1 MEVSKQPLVALTPGV
16 TLKLIV
22 IIENDNR
29 NGDDAQDRLCMYTNN
44 YVWIH
49 HQKNIFYFFT
59 ITAKN
64 LIPSSN
70 ALVFMDQN
78 LPPSSHRTL
87 SPSLALTKVIGSSV
101 HSDNAGASFSAT
113 RLAITAGAGSIVIS
127 IDEKSLS
134 HTSDQFFCSIPSYSA
149 PKIKPASCVALS
161 PCRNLLATGEIG
173 HSPAI
178 LVFSTAPNAPNTP
191 LLSLHEHRFGV
202 THLAWSTCGSYLASL
217 GTSNDG
223 FLHIW
228 HIKQKEN
235 GSFFADLI
243 ASNKC
248 LSTVFDMKWV
258 PFSPDSSTPLGH
270 ILITAGIRHLRI
282 WRLFSSSSSGSPSS
296 STSNLNSDFKEV
308 LANRNVVLGPHSSS
322 TFVSIQPINHRI
334 VAVVS
339 EKGEIGRISLNYNQ
353 PLSSCHTP
361 LDQHSTT
368 THQEVSDSTDNDD
381 TETVNSLNSQSVPN
395 GNPSLERTICG
406 SVTGTFDVVSSIN
419 FKPSAMKCASF
430 RHTQTH
436 GLSCSSGDPNE
447 ENVGDLDQDSKVL
460 WITGTL
466 SELCTIPLSIFSEK
480 QPSTP
485 SLIYPTYYFKNK
497 NEEAA
502 DNLGKDKKTGQV
514 IAMSVPKKDYIIR
527 FTNSNELVVT
537 KFTKKTD
544 KTANKTTWHT
554 EENVIRLGN
563 EEGIKGFKRVADGC
577 RSSMS
582 SLQQNNGEFVTWSA
596 GGLIRL
602 WSTKENRKSS
612 SIPKGLQ
619 DTMCIDNF
627 KIEMNDWIDITTTA
641 ESTRLDLPNCLT
653 TVSCVDY
660 SSPNNLDT
668 AAKGDAKKLFVFGDK
683 HGVIRFLEYPKIYKP
698 PLELTDTNTSQEIT
712 QFFKAHSSE
721 VVGIEYNKH
730 INLKGTQCDFEV
742 LFTYGRDK
750 IIQVFYKQ
758 TILEKTN
765 DAEDWVLLQTL
776 DNHKSAI
783 NRVLVQENCNRIV
796 ACSNDR
802 TISIHKAI
810 YEDASIETGPSNLL
824 VRFKKLIGYV
834 PEKTISLKATPCDM
848 FIVGENESTTA
859 PLSLLNK
866 PSSNTLA
873 GLARFSS
880 HKRSSDSKVGFL
892 AKASATQTELVVS
905 CNDKQVYIFKFPTG
919 ELVRQFKSVDQR
931 GDSIILK
938 RINVVKLSLP
948 IIYDS
953 PQVSSVLSTLPMT
966 AFPPSYYLVAMA
978 ADKSIR
984 LYDFSNRTSLQLLS
998 TEWGHAE
1005 SITDLDIIDYSYS
1018 IPPTPALSSP
1028 KRSQKFYG
1036 ALGSPIPSPKPQ
1048 LPEISINL
1056 VSCAND
1062 GCVFLWSVNGLEV
1075 FHINYY
1081 TPLSISS
1088 LLLPNEMSHM
1098 PPIGFEHGMNI
1109 KRRASSNPNRSSTIQ
1124 GNNSL
1129 MDSSF
1134 LKSDYELNG
1143 AKNVMSLRTG
1153 NRAGSYSSNH
1163 SPTSLHNVQTPV
1175 RRVFSKTE
1183 ITRLIQR
1190 DGEVERS
1197 NDERANQRETKR
1209 LSHSS
1214 SHSSLSRK
1222 SSTTSPTKPADIPAK
1237 LVSPNNSICGTSQS
1251 PSSLFSIR
1259 NGAKPGA
1266 LRKSFRDDS
1275 PVSTNNLSDSL
1286 QTTDSNNNSS
1296 PPETNHSLTG
1306 MNGSSLCVGSQ
1317 PQNLQKLQED
1327 SKPLAASNFSSSQAL
1342 VDSSLPN
1349 NIEKPGDHVCL
1360 DPKFIMGSY
1369 ANEVTKRATKPKP
1382 CGLNKV
1388 TSKVE
1393 EFENASVGG
1402 TFTKKCLVAPPIHTA
1417 SKLNSENPTLKENP
1431 RQTVH
1436 SDKEAAISP
1445 DVDKGDR
1452 FSKMVL
1458 KKASHDEKSPPLL
1471 SPNSPKVSQL
1481 QKKLSN
1487 AFISPNNR
1495 RSKIP
1500 GLPTNSSPTP
1510 VRKGHTKSE
1519 SLYDLGQQKP
1529 ATNVDALSLSLLPTP
1544 DFSPVTPTQTPPLRR
1559 KASGTHRRTLSA
1571 FPSSHSTTSSPFSA
1585 SDNYS
1590 KYLIERASQSP
1601 TRIPNLVSTSPQNPN
1616 PYVEKLCED
1625 LRQFRIQLALSD
1637 PSVQNEFVTEKHG
1650 IQMLVTELSKT
1661 LQALNKPTL
1670 LNSVG
1675 NEPSVSLKTVSRSS
1689 SFSNSSRR
1697 NSVKSTHQAEYK
1709 AFGFQKLTSSPL
1721 TDDSKWSQK
1730 NNLTQRRA
1738 SNEENCLES
1747 GADSQSYLQSK
1758 DASLGIDSNVAKIN
1772 QEPFDSK
1779 MNLSQGDLNVLTKP
1793 SALLPWSTTVEDKSE
1808 LVHGTQMDMIIEQI
1822 GDRLI
1827 GLVTEK
1833 LESELHRK
1841 LNLDK

>member
-1 MEVSKQPLVALTPGV
+1 MV
-16 TLKLIV
+16 TMFKIDCV
-22 IIENDNR
+22 CIQIIMF
-29 NGDDAQDRLCMYTNN
+29 GSTTKK
-44 YVWIH
+44 I
-49 HQKNIFYFFT
+49 IYFFT
-59 ITAKN
+59 FTAKKPI
-64 LIPSSN
+64 LSSN

-134 HTSDQFFCSIPSYSA
+134 HTADQFFCSTPSYPA

-258 PFSPDSSTPLGH
+258 PFSSDSSTPLGH

-282 WRLFSSSSSGSPSS
+282 WRLFSSSSSSSPSS
-296 STSNLNSDFKEV
+296 STSNLNSAFKEV
-308 LANRNVVLGPHSSS
+308 LANRNVILGPHSSS

-334 VAVVS
+334 IAVVS
-339 EKGEIGRISLNYNQ
+339 EKGDIGRISLNYNQ

-368 THQEVSDSTDNDD
+368 TQQEVSDSTDKDD
-381 TETVNSLNSQSVPN
+381 TETVNSFNSQSVPN

-406 SVTGTFDVVSSIN
+406 SVTGAFDVVSFIN
-419 FKPSAMKCASF
+419 FKPSAMACASF

-436 GLSCSSGDPNE
+436 ASSYSSDDPNE
-447 ENVGDLDQDSKVL
+447 EKADDLNQDSEVL

-480 QPSTP
+480 QSSTL

-497 NEEAA
+497 NEEVV
-502 DNLGKDKKTGQV
+502 DNLGKDKKAGQV

-544 KTANKTTWHT
+544 KTTNETNWHT

-563 EEGIKGFKRVADGC
+563 EEGIKGFKRVSDGC
-577 RSSMS
+577 RSSTS
-582 SLQQNNGEFVTWSA
+582 NLQQNIGEFVTWSA

-602 WSTKENRKSS
+602 WSTNENRKSS
-612 SIPKGLQ
+612 TIPKGLQ

-653 TVSCVDY
+653 TVNCVDY
-660 SSPNNLDT
+660 SLHSNLDG
-668 AAKGDAKKLFVFGDK
+668 AAKDDAKKLFVLGDK

-698 PLELTDTNTSQEIT
+698 PLELTDTNTPPEIT

-730 INLKGTQCDFEV
+730 FNLKGTQCDFEV

-758 TILEKTN
+758 TILEKTKN
-765 DAEDWVLLQTL
+765 AEDWILLQTL
-776 DNHKSAI
+776 DNHKSVI

-810 YEDASIETGPSNLL
+810 YEDASIETGTSNLL
-824 VRFKKLIGYV
+824 VRFKRLIGYV

-848 FIVGENESTTA
+848 FIVGENESTAA

-880 HKRSSDSKVGFL
+880 PKRSSDSKVGFL
-892 AKASATQTELVVS
+892 TKASATQTELVVS

-948 IIYDS
+948 IIYDL

-966 AFPPSYYLVAMA
+966 AFSPSYYLVAMA

-1005 SITDLDIIDYSYS
+1005 SITDLDIIDYCYS
-1018 IPPTPALSSP
+1018 IPPTPASSP
-1028 KRSQKFYG
+1028 PKRPQKSYG
-1036 ALGSPIPSPKPQ
+1036 ALGSPIPSPKSP

-1081 TPLSISS
+1081 TPSSISS

-1109 KRRASSNPNRSSTIQ
+1109 KRRASSNPNRPLTIQ
-1124 GNNSL
+1124 GNSSL
-1129 MDSSF
+1129 IDASF
-1134 LKSDYELNG
+1134 LKSDYELNV

-1153 NRAGSYSSNH
+1153 NRTGSYSSNH

-1190 DGEVERS
+1190 DGEGERS
-1197 NDERANQRETKR
+1197 NDECAYQRETKR

-1222 SSTTSPTKPADIPAK
+1222 SSTTSPTKPADVSAK
-1237 LVSPNNSICGTSQS
+1237 LVSPTNSTCGTSQS
-1251 PSSLFSIR
+1251 PSSLSSVR
-1259 NGAKPGA
+1259 NGVKPGT

-1275 PVSTNNLSDSL
+1275 PVSTNKLSDSL

-1306 MNGSSLCVGSQ
+1306 MNRSSPCVGSQ
-1317 PQNLQKLQED
+1317 SQNLQKSQEH
-1327 SKPLAASNFSSSQAL
+1327 PRPVAASNFSSSQAS
-1342 VDSSLPN
+1342 VDSLSK
-1349 NIEKPGDHVCL
+1349 NIEKPGGHVSL
-1360 DPKFIMGSY
+1360 DQKSIMGSCVN
-1369 ANEVTKRATKPKP
+1369 NEITKKVTKSKPY
-1382 CGLNKV
+1382 GLNKIS
-1388 TSKVE
+1388 SKVE

-1402 TFTKKCLVAPPIHTA
+1402 TFTKKCSVAPPIHTA
-1417 SKLNSENPTLKENP
+1417 SKPNNKNKTPKGNPQ
-1431 RQTVH
+1431 QTVH
-1436 SDKEAAISP
+1436 SEKTESISP

-1452 FSKMVL
+1452 SSKMVL
-1458 KKASHDEKSPPLL
+1458 KKASNDAKSPSLP
-1471 SPNSPKVSQL
+1471 SPNSPKVSH
-1481 QKKLSN
+1481 QKKLAN
-1487 AFISPNNR
+1487 AFISPTNR

-1500 GLPTNSSPTP
+1500 GFPTNSSPTP
-1510 VRKGHTKSE
+1510 ARKGHTKSD

-1529 ATNVDALSLSLLPTP
+1529 ATNVDVLSLSLLPTP
-1544 DFSPVTPTQTPPLRR
+1544 DFSPVTPTQTPPLRQ
-1559 KASGTHRRTLSA
+1559 KASDTHRRTLSA
-1571 FPSSHSTTSSPFSA
+1571 FPSSHSTTSSPFSI

-1590 KYLIERASQSP
+1590 KSLIERASQSP
-1601 TRIPNLVSTSPQNPN
+1601 TRIPNLVSSSPQNTN
-1616 PYVEKLCED
+1616 PHVEKLCED

-1637 PSVQNEFVTEKHG
+1637 PSVQNEFITEKHG

-1670 LNSVG
+1670 FNSVG
-1675 NEPSVSLKTVSRSS
+1675 NEQSVSLKTVSRSS
-1689 SFSNSSRR
+1689 PFSNLSRR
-1697 NSVKSTHQAEYK
+1697 NSVTSTHHAEYK
-1709 AFGFQKLTSSPL
+1709 AFGFQKLSNSSL
-1721 TDDSKWSQK
+1721 TDDLKWNQK
-1730 NNLTQRRA
+1730 SNLTERRV
-1738 SNEENCLES
+1738 SNEENYSE
-1747 GADSQSYLQSK
+1747 AVTDSQPYSQSK
-1758 DASLGIDSNVAKIN
+1758 DASLGFDSNVAKIS
-1772 QEPFDSK
+1772 QEPFDREVNPRK
-1779 MNLSQGDLNVLTKP
+1779 GDLNGLTKP
-1793 SALLPWSTTVEDKSE
+1793 SAMLPSSTTVEDKPE